1 MRILLSA
8 ASCSPYKGS
17 EPAIG
22 WKVSRELARVHE
34 VHLLVFRYHEP
45 ELVRAKAEGL
55 VPSSMHFHYVG
66 KDWSEQKNPLLEKL
80 QYWQYYR
87 AYVREIR
94 ELARQ
99 LLQEHDFDVI
109 QHVTFATWRTPVP
122 LHGLGVPY
130 VWGPVGGAERFP
142 PALLGILSSSGFIF
156 ELVRYAA
163 NLSAYFSPSLRAAIR
178 GADAVIASHPEVTRL
193 LRRIR
198 GTDAGLHELL
208 VTAFTQ
214 KEREALLGHG
224 KPARAADEP
233 LRAFC
238 GGLLEGRKGVSLAIR
253 AIARA
258 KTQGLRIEYR
268 VSAKGPEL
276 IHLQNLTKRLG
287 LEKEV
292 IFQAPLRGSAYHQ
305 ALRDA
310 DIYLLP
316 SLRDNAPI
324 TLMEAMLAG
333 CVPLVANCGGPA
345 AIVTPACGI
354 LVPVTSPA
362 AVITALAEAL
372 LELQADRLGL
382 QRLGEV
388 ARDRILKCYT
398 MEHYMEMTENIY
410 RSISPDRISLRK

>member
-22 WKVSRELARVHE
+22 WKVARELARSHE

-45 ELVRAKAEGL
+45 ELVRAKVEGL

-66 KDWSEQKNPLLEKL
+66 EDWSQQKNPLREKL

-94 ELARQ
+94 KLAQQ

-142 PALLGILSSSGFIF
+142 PALLGILSPSGFIF

-163 NLSAYFSPSLRAAIR
+163 NLSAYLSPSLRAAIR

-214 KEREALLGHG
+214 KEREALLGDSR
-224 KPARAADEP
+224 PTRAADEP

-258 KTQGLRIEYR
+258 KTKGLLIEYR

-276 IHLQNLTKRLG
+276 IHLQNLTRRLG

-292 IFQAPLRGSAYHQ
+292 IFQSPLRGSAYHQ

-333 CVPLVANCGGPA
+333 CVPLVADCGGPA

-354 LVPVTSPA
+354 LVPVTSSG

-372 LELQADRLGL
+372 LELQADRLRL
-382 QRLGEV
+382 QRLGKV

-398 MEHYMEMTENIY
+398 MENYMETTAKIY
-410 RSISPDRISLRK
+410 RAASLERTSHR

>member
-1 MRILLSA
+1 VARA
-8 ASCSPYKGS
+8 
-17 EPAIG
+17 
-22 WKVSRELARVHE
+22 LAEHHE
-34 VHLLVFRYHEP
+34 VHLLVFRYHQP
-45 ELVRAKAEGL
+45 ELEQARAEG
-55 VPSSMHFHYVG
+55 VAPANMHFHYVG
-66 KDWSEQKNPLLEKL
+66 REWREQSNPLREKL

-87 AYVREIR
+87 AYVREVR
-94 ELARQ
+94 ERARE

-142 PALLGILSSSGFIF
+142 PALLGILSPSGVLF
-156 ELVRYAA
+156 ELFRYAA
-163 NLSAYFSPSLRAAIR
+163 NLSAYFSPALRAMVR

-208 VTAFTQ
+208 VTAFTAA
-214 KEREALLGHG
+214 EREALIAGP
-224 KPARAADEP
+224 KPSRPDGEP

-258 KTQGLRIEYR
+258 KSKGLRIEYR

-276 IHLQNLTKRLG
+276 GHLQKLAARLG
-287 LEKEV
+287 LEREV
-292 IFQAPLRGSAYHQ
+292 IFQEPLRGVAYHQ

-345 AIVTPACGI
+345 SIVTPECGV
-354 LVPVTSPA
+354 LVPVTSSK
-362 AVITALAEAL
+362 AVITALADAL
-372 LELQADRLGL
+372 LDLQADRMRLRDLGDA
-382 QRLGEV
+382 
-388 ARDRILKCYT
+388 ARTRILENYT
-398 MEHYMEMTENIY
+398 MEHYIETTEGIHAALTAPN
-410 RSISPDRISLRK
+410 